1 MLCHTRQLIKGS
13 EKSCSKDN
21 CVVLLFIW
29 WNSIKT
35 PIWSTLTTPRG
46 RAGEPIL
53 FPTGTGFKGE
63 CVHQGRAWGWG
74 ADFFFQ
80 FIFNWRIIALGQTFF
95 MWKSWTCFLPPIL
108 LSPSFAEGPCWWL
121 TREKH
126 CRLRGRAW
134 TLEAKVR
141 SALGIPGKTGQ
152 TSVHV
157 CVWGKHQEDLG

>member
-1 MLCHTRQLIKGS
+1 MTIYCGWLLMLCHTRQLIKGS

-63 CVHQGRAWGWG
+63 CVHQGRAWG
-74 ADFFFQ
+74 
-80 FIFNWRIIALGQTFF
+80 
-95 MWKSWTCFLPPIL
+95 KSWTCFLPPIL